1 MNSSRSSKLIASLL
15 SAVIT
20 LLMLIYPAITVQA
33 ASGSSSLGSSGTI
46 SYQFS
51 GTGKNH
57 AGYAEGTIT
66 LSVKAKGKYKL
77 YWANS
82 TRALSGYYPI
92 GSYSLNA
99 GESKSVKLGYHTVI
113 PKDATRII
121 ATTGSLNVSD
131 AYAVYT
137 IPTSNIF
144 ISAGLTAS

>member
-1 MNSSRSSKLIASLL
+1 MNSPRSSKLIASLL

-33 ASGSSSLGSSGTI
+33 ASGSSSSGSSGTI

>member
-1 MNSSRSSKLIASLL
+1 MNSPRSSKLIASLL

-20 LLMLIYPAITVQA
+20 LLMLIYPAVTVQA
-33 ASGSSSLGSSGTI
+33 VSGSSSSGSSGTI